1 MRIVFTS
8 DTHGSLYPVNYAQN
22 CPENTGLFCVAA
34 QIDKD
39 ENTLVLDGGDSLQGT
54 PLLSYYLAHK
64 NEYEFNPMAEGFNAM
79 GLDYYTL
86 GNHDFNFGYE
96 AILDYVT
103 AMKAQLISCNVVDKR
118 GALGIKKSVIHTMAD
133 GLKVGITAAV
143 TGYVNVWEQKENLS
157 ELEVLDPITE
167 LKKEFEAIKDKC
179 DLTVCI
185 YHGGFEEDLSSGRL
199 LSDTKEN
206 EACRIAR
213 EMDFDILL
221 TGHQHMAVEG
231 VTINGTYG
239 VQPPDKAR
247 RYCELSVSGTKGDF
261 SITSKLV
268 SVKEPGKEYEQIVKA
283 HDFMNDL
290 TTTVDKWLDEPIGFL
305 EKEIQPEE
313 KLSVALHGSKVASI
327 FNQVQLDFTGAD
339 FACTSLSNDPLG
351 LKKSITVRDVL
362 GIYQFANTIEVKSV
376 TKKVLKTALERCAE
390 YFDYDKE
397 TGKISISKV
406 FLQPKVEHYNYDFYA
421 GLWYEFDLTRPVGDR
436 VVTLKKLDGS
446 EISDDKEYTL
456 ATSNYRATGTGGYE
470 CIGKSPV
477 ARSYS
482 EEMPDLLIDYIRKN
496 SPVPEIVNS
505 RFSCKPQEQ

>member
-1 MRIVFTS
+1 MS
-8 DTHGSLYPVNYAQN
+8 
-22 CPENTGLFCVAA
+22 
-34 QIDKD
+34 
-39 ENTLVLDGGDSLQGT
+39 
-54 PLLSYYLAHK
+54 
-64 NEYEFNPMAEGFNAM
+64 
-79 GLDYYTL
+79 
-86 GNHDFNFGYE
+86 
-96 AILDYVT
+96 
-103 AMKAQLISCNVVDKR
+103 
-118 GALGIKKSVIHTMAD
+118 
-133 GLKVGITAAV
+133 
-143 TGYVNVWEQKENLS
+143 
-157 ELEVLDPITE
+157 
-167 LKKEFEAIKDKC
+167 
-179 DLTVCI
+179 
-185 YHGGFEEDLSSGRL
+185 
-199 LSDTKEN
+199 
-206 EACRIAR
+206 
-213 EMDFDILL
+213 
-221 TGHQHMAVEG
+221 
-231 VTINGTYG
+231 
-239 VQPPDKAR
+239 
-247 RYCELSVSGTKGDF
+247 
-261 SITSKLV
+261 
-268 SVKEPGKEYEQIVKA
+268 
-283 HDFMNDL
+283 DL

-397 TGKISISKV
+397 TGKVSISKV

-436 VVTLKKLDGS
+436 VVTLKKLDGT